1 MLQDKSL
8 LFFLTS
14 NWLRTSRVDSG
25 IKQNRPRNL
34 RFFKTQTAVV
44 VVYLMNK
51 LVQENDR
58 RVLLHGENRYV
69 NFQQLHNSE
78 TKMISQGIIKQEKKT
93 YDGKRG
99 GRSIYVPPEGAALGE
114 YPRGIDQL

>member
-1 MLQDKSL
+1 MLEDKSL

-14 NWLRTSRVDSG
+14 NWLRTSRVDLD

-34 RFFKTQTAVV
+34 RFFKTQIAVV

-69 NFQQLHNSE
+69 SFQQ
-78 TKMISQGIIKQEKKT
+78 
-93 YDGKRG
+93 
-99 GRSIYVPPEGAALGE
+99 
-114 YPRGIDQL
+114 

>member
-1 MLQDKSL
+1 MDL
-8 LFFLTS
+8 
-14 NWLRTSRVDSG
+14 G

-78 TKMISQGIIKQEKKT
+78 TKMTSQGIIKQEKKT

-99 GRSIYVPPEGAALGE
+99 GRSIYSPPEGAA
-114 YPRGIDQL
+114 

>member
-1 MLQDKSL
+1 MDL
-8 LFFLTS
+8 
-14 NWLRTSRVDSG
+14 G

-58 RVLLHGENRYV
+58 RVLLRGENRYV
-69 NFQQLHNSE
+69 NFQQ
-78 TKMISQGIIKQEKKT
+78 
-93 YDGKRG
+93 
-99 GRSIYVPPEGAALGE
+99 
-114 YPRGIDQL
+114 